1 MPYRVTYAIDS
12 LDPNP
17 IVKDF
22 EDEWDAS
29 EWLLEEIQSRID
41 YQVQHSPY
49 SLSEDDVDS
58 LHGIETSLARIER
71 V

>member
-17 IVKDF
+17 LVKEF

-41 YQVQHSPY
+41 YQIQHSPY
-49 SLSEDDVDS
+49 PLSEDEVDS
-58 LHGIETSLARIER
+58 LHEIETSLASIER

>member
-29 EWLLEEIQSRID
+29 EWLFEEIQSRID

-49 SLSEDDVDS
+49 SLSEDEVDS
-58 LHGIETSLARIER
+58 LHEIETSLARIER
-71 V
+71 I

>member
-1 MPYRVTYAIDS
+1 MPYRVTYAIDY

-17 IVKDF
+17 LVKEF

-49 SLSEDDVDS
+49 SLSEDEVDS
-58 LHGIETSLARIER
+58 LHENETSLASIER

>member
-49 SLSEDDVDS
+49 SLSEDEVDS
-58 LHGIETSLARIER
+58 LHEIETSLARIER